1 MKKTAIYII
10 LSGWML
16 TGCGTYSRYHRPD
29 LSMENLYSTLPAD
42 ADTTT
47 LASLSWR
54 EMFTDPKLQ
63 SLIETGLDRNT
74 DLNVA
79 RLRVEAAASALL
91 TAKLSYLP
99 SLGLNAE
106 GNAGKHDEQRQR
118 HIMQERQQAGNWT
131 SSATSQLQNVVP
143 LPPCKEAVIT
153 GKPYR
158 LSLSPL
164 LPTVTIPLP
173 CSTRKWQ

>member
-1 MKKTAIYII
+1 
-10 LSGWML
+10 ML

-106 GNAGKHDEQRQR
+106 DVQFPACCRSCIICLCRCSIVLAG
-118 HIMQERQQAGNWT
+118 
-131 SSATSQLQNVVP
+131 
-143 LPPCKEAVIT
+143 IT
-153 GKPYR
+153 FGIQ
-158 LSLSPL
+158 SE
-164 LPTVTIPLP
+164 
-173 CSTRKWQ
+173 

>member
-63 SLIETGLDRNT
+63 SLTETQTSMWHGYGW
-74 DLNVA
+74 
-79 RLRVEAAASALL
+79 
-91 TAKLSYLP
+91 K
-99 SLGLNAE
+99 
-106 GNAGKHDEQRQR
+106 RQ
-118 HIMQERQQAGNWT
+118 
-131 SSATSQLQNVVP
+131 P
-143 LPPCKEAVIT
+143 PPC
-153 GKPYR
+153 
-158 LSLSPL
+158 
-164 LPTVTIPLP
+164 
-173 CSTRKWQ
+173 

>member
-1 MKKTAIYII
+1 
-10 LSGWML
+10 ML

-74 DLNVA
+74 DLNVPTIIPPITPLA
-79 RLRVEAAASALL
+79 SERL
-91 TAKLSYLP
+91 
-99 SLGLNAE
+99 
-106 GNAGKHDEQRQR
+106 
-118 HIMQERQQAGNWT
+118 
-131 SSATSQLQNVVP
+131 P
-143 LPPCKEAVIT
+143 LA
-153 GKPYR
+153 
-158 LSLSPL
+158 
-164 LPTVTIPLP
+164 PTP
-173 CSTRKWQ
+173 

>member
-1 MKKTAIYII
+1 
-10 LSGWML
+10 ML

-106 GNAGKHDEQRQR
+106 GNAGKHDGATAKTYNAGATASWELDIFGNLTAAKRGAAAALQGSRDYRQ
-118 HIMQERQQAGNWT
+118 
-131 SSATSQLQNVVP
+131 
-143 LPPCKEAVIT
+143 AVQT
-153 GKPYR
+153 Q
-158 LSLSPL
+158 LSPL